1 MMRLLP
7 GVFLLSAVMSRESE
21 VMRRFAT
28 GMNGDEDLGED
39 IIMKGEPF
47 HYAEGKKSG
56 EKGTKLV
63 TKKTLKRQLRKL
75 VKKAAKVEKKLKAKK
90 KECKERRR
98 KNVPFMSAMYIGN
111 HVAVSSPHQYVPF
124 LAAEVESYEEA
135 EMNIKGMFN
144 GKSKDDLYQQLDAI
158 DLDIQ
163 EMKRKYRKE
172 KKNC

>member
-1 MMRLLP
+1 M
-7 GVFLLSAVMSRESE
+7 
-21 VMRRFAT
+21 
-28 GMNGDEDLGED
+28 GED

-98 KNVPFMSAMYIGN
+98 KPDITFMASQFIGN
-111 HVAVSSPHQYVPF
+111 HVVVSGPSHTVPLHF
-124 LAAEVESYEEA
+124 AEVESYEEA

-163 EMKRKYRKE
+163 EMKRKYKKE